1 MKINWKVRMKSK
13 VFWVSVIPLVLVLVQ
28 QLLGWFG
35 VTIPADTINKQALDF
50 VNSVFLLLG
59 VLGVVNDPTTSGIKD
74 SKQAQNYSE
83 PRKDDKQWH

>member
-35 VTIPADTINKQALDF
+35 VTIPADAINKQALDF

-59 VLGVVNDPTTSGIKD
+59 VLGVVNDPTTKGVTD
-74 SKQAQNYSE
+74 SELVQN
-83 PRKDDKQWH
+83 RKDEEK

>member
-1 MKINWKVRMKSK
+1 MKINWKVRVKSK
-13 VFWVSVIPLVLVLVQ
+13 VFWVSVIPLVLVLAQ

-59 VLGVVNDPTTSGIKD
+59 VLGVVNDPTTPGTSD
-74 SKQAQNYSE
+74 SELVQN
-83 PRKDDKQWH
+83 RKDEDK

>member
-1 MKINWKVRMKSK
+1 MKINWKVRVKSK
-13 VFWVSVIPLVLVLVQ
+13 VFWVSVIPLVLVLAQ

-59 VLGVVNDPTTSGIKD
+59 VLGVVNDPTTKGVND
-74 SKQAQNYSE
+74 SELVQN
-83 PRKDDKQWH
+83 RKDGDK

>member
-1 MKINWKVRMKSK
+1 NWKVRMKSK
-13 VFWVSVIPLVLVLVQ
+13 VFWVSVIPLVLVLAQ

-59 VLGVVNDPTTSGIKD
+59 VLGVVNDPTTEGTAD
-74 SKQAQNYSE
+74 SELVLNRN
-83 PRKDDKQWH
+83 RKDEE

>member
-13 VFWVSVIPLVLVLVQ
+13 VFWVSVIPLVLVLLQ

-35 VTIPADTINKQALDF
+35 VTIPADTINKQALDM

-59 VLGVVNDPTTSGIKD
+59 VLGVVNDPTTAGTAD
-74 SKQAQNYSE
+74 SELVLN
-83 PRKDDKQWH
+83 RKDEE

>member
-1 MKINWKVRMKSK
+1 MKINWRVRVKSK
-13 VFWVSVIPLVLVLVQ
+13 VFWVSVIPLVLVLAQ

-59 VLGVVNDPTTSGIKD
+59 VLGVVNDPTTPGTND
-74 SKQAQNYSE
+74 SELVQN
-83 PRKDDKQWH
+83 RKDDSNE

>member
-1 MKINWKVRMKSK
+1 MKINWRVRVKSK
-13 VFWVSVIPLVLVLVQ
+13 VFWVSVIPLVLVLAQ

-59 VLGVVNDPTTSGIKD
+59 VLGVVNDPTTPGTSD
-74 SKQAQNYSE
+74 SELVQNRE
-83 PRKDDKQWH
+83 DGDK

>member
-1 MKINWKVRMKSK
+1 MKINWKVRIKSK
-13 VFWVSVIPLVLVLVQ
+13 VFWVSVIPLVLVLAQ

-59 VLGVVNDPTTSGIKD
+59 VLGVVNDPTTKGVND
-74 SKQAQNYSE
+74 SELVQN
-83 PRKDDKQWH
+83 RKDE

>member
-1 MKINWKVRMKSK
+1 MMKINWKVRVKSK
-13 VFWVSVIPLVLVLVQ
+13 VFWVSVIPLVLVLAQ

-59 VLGVVNDPTTSGIKD
+59 VLGVVNDPTTPGASD
-74 SKQAQNYSE
+74 SELVQN
-83 PRKDDKQWH
+83 RKDEE

>member
-1 MKINWKVRMKSK
+1 MKINWKVRVKSK
-13 VFWVSVIPLVLVLVQ
+13 VFWVSVIPLVLVLAQ

-59 VLGVVNDPTTSGIKD
+59 VLGVVNDPTTPGTSD
-74 SKQAQNYSE
+74 SELVQN
-83 PRKDDKQWH
+83 RKDGDK

>member
-1 MKINWKVRMKSK
+1 MKINWKVRVKSK
-13 VFWVSVIPLVLVLVQ
+13 VFWVSVIPLVLVLAQ

-59 VLGVVNDPTTSGIKD
+59 VLGVVNDPTTPGASD
-74 SKQAQNYSE
+74 SELVQN
-83 PRKDDKQWH
+83 RKDEE

>member
-1 MKINWKVRMKSK
+1 MMKINWKVRMKSK
-13 VFWVSVIPLVLVLVQ
+13 VFWVSVIPLVLVLAQ

-59 VLGVVNDPTTSGIKD
+59 VLGVVNDPTTEGTAD
-74 SKQAQNYSE
+74 SELVLNRN
-83 PRKDDKQWH
+83 RKDEE

>member
-1 MKINWKVRMKSK
+1 MKINWKIRMKSK
-13 VFWVSVIPLVLVLVQ
+13 VFWVSVIPLVLVLSQ

-59 VLGVVNDPTTSGIKD
+59 VLGVVNDPTTEGTAD
-74 SKQAQNYSE
+74 SELVLNRN
-83 PRKDDKQWH
+83 RKDEE

>member
-1 MKINWKVRMKSK
+1 MKINWKVRVKSK
-13 VFWVSVIPLVLVLVQ
+13 VFWVSVIPLVLVLAQ

-59 VLGVVNDPTTSGIKD
+59 VLGVVNDPTTKGVND
-74 SKQAQNYSE
+74 SELVQN
-83 PRKDDKQWH
+83 RKDEDK

>member
-1 MKINWKVRMKSK
+1 MMKINWKVRVKSK
-13 VFWVSVIPLVLVLVQ
+13 VFWVSVIPLVLVLAQ

-59 VLGVVNDPTTSGIKD
+59 VLGVVNDPTTPGTSD
-74 SKQAQNYSE
+74 SELVQN
-83 PRKDDKQWH
+83 RKDEDK

>member
-13 VFWVSVIPLVLVLVQ
+13 VFWVSVIPLVLVLSQ

-35 VTIPADTINKQALDF
+35 VTLPVDTINKQALDL

-59 VLGVVNDPTTSGIKD
+59 VLGVVNDPTTSGTSD
-74 SKQAQNYSE
+74 SELVLNKNKNGE
-83 PRKDDKQWH
+83 DDK

>member
-35 VTIPADTINKQALDF
+35 ATIPADTINKQALDF

-59 VLGVVNDPTTSGIKD
+59 VLGVVNDPTTKGVND
-74 SKQAQNYSE
+74 SELVQN
-83 PRKDDKQWH
+83 RKEVK